1 VIQQQAEMVQQVD
14 SASAYLHHTGQ
25 HPLMWSQPH
34 VFRSVVDV
42 FLASL

>member
-1 VIQQQAEMVQQVD
+1 VD
-14 SASAYLHHTGQ
+14 SASAYLHHAGQ